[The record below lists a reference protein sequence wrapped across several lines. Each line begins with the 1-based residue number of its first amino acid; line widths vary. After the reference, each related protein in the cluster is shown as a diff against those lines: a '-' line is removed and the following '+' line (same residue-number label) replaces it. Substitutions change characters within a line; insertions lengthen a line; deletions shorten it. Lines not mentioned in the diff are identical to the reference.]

1 MVANPFNDL
10 EQKLDNL
17 TSMVSELSRQ
27 LNLLH
32 SLEKDNPLDMAGAAE
47 FLGVTKSV
55 IYKFT
60 HKRTIP
66 HFKRGKRIYF
76 SKEELRKW
84 LAHNRKLTVEE
95 IKAQAK
101 L

>member
-1 MVANPFNDL
+1 MAANPFNDL

-17 TSMVSELSRQ
+17 TLMVSELSRQ
-27 LNLLH
+27 LHHLRPHDN
-32 SLEKDNPLDMAGAAE
+32 EKPLDIAGAAE
-47 FLGVTKSV
+47 FLGVTKSI

-76 SKEELRKW
+76 TKEELTKW
-84 LAHNRKLTVEE
+84 LHSNRKLTVEE
-95 IKAQAK
+95 IEAQA
-101 L
+101 